1 MSRDDGDP
9 GDSSMIVYLMVVYLE
24 KNATNL

>member
-9 GDSSMIVYLMVVYLE
+9 GDSSMIVYLE